1 MRAYVDV
8 SATPAAWRIGVAAP
22 AFCPQAGAVTTLRGS
37 PVMVR
42 YFFDVRDNE
51 SFYPD
56 DTGVELPSIDIVKA
70 QASRT
75 MGEIA
80 KDVLPGAEVRTLAI
94 EVRDDRGPILR
105 VALRFEI
112 EHVR

>member
-1 MRAYVDV
+1 MA
-8 SATPAAWRIGVAAP
+8 
-22 AFCPQAGAVTTLRGS
+22 
-37 PVMVR
+37 R
-42 YFFDVRDNE
+42 YFFDVRDNDR
-51 SFYPD
+51 FYPD
-56 DTGVELPSIDIVKA
+56 DTEMELPSIDAVKA

-105 VALRFEI
+105 VVLRFEI
-112 EHVR
+112 EHIR

>member
-1 MRAYVDV
+1 
-8 SATPAAWRIGVAAP
+8 
-22 AFCPQAGAVTTLRGS
+22 
-37 PVMVR
+37 MVR
-42 YFFDVRDNE
+42 YFFDVRDTD

-70 QASRT
+70 QASKT

-94 EVRDDRGPILR
+94 EVRDDCGPILR

-112 EHVR
+112 EHLR

>member
-1 MRAYVDV
+1 
-8 SATPAAWRIGVAAP
+8 
-22 AFCPQAGAVTTLRGS
+22 
-37 PVMVR
+37 MVR
-42 YFFDVRDNE
+42 YFFDVRDND

-56 DTGVELPSIDIVKA
+56 DVGVELPSIDTVKA
-70 QASRT
+70 QAGRT

-80 KDVLPGAEVRTLAI
+80 KDVLPGSEVRTLGI
-94 EVRDDRGPILR
+94 EVRDDLGPILR

>member
-1 MRAYVDV
+1 
-8 SATPAAWRIGVAAP
+8 
-22 AFCPQAGAVTTLRGS
+22 
-37 PVMVR
+37 MVG
-42 YFFDVRDNE
+42 YFFDVRDND

-56 DTGVELPSIDIVKA
+56 GTGVELPSTDIVKA

-112 EHVR
+112 EHLR

>member
-1 MRAYVDV
+1 
-8 SATPAAWRIGVAAP
+8 
-22 AFCPQAGAVTTLRGS
+22 
-37 PVMVR
+37 MVR
-42 YFFDVRDNE
+42 YFFDVRDND

-56 DTGVELPSIDIVKA
+56 DVGVELPSIDTVKA
-70 QASRT
+70 QAGRT

-80 KDVLPGAEVRTLAI
+80 KDVLPGSEVRTLAI
-94 EVRDDRGPILR
+94 EVRDDLGPILR